1 MPPMKR
7 AAAKTSPKIAATV
20 MSSPFV
26 EHHLAMDDLCEAPS
40 QRRPLSQPRLTRALE
55 HCGGTIWSMAH
66 IYGLDIETDTAIDG
80 RDPRVAGVIAVAVA
94 DAEGPIAVFRG
105 DERAMLEATI
115 SLIANLP
122 PGVVTTW
129 NGSGF
134 DLPFIAERCLRLR
147 VALPW
152 GLHETELPGKYSAIP
167 GRAGRYRVSFGSH
180 SHADIAWAY
189 EDHCRENGVR
199 WSLKP
204 LAHSLGI
211 DAVEADREHAGSLP
225 TAELLTYVASDA
237 HVTALLAARLG
248 PALAQFAD

>member
-1 MPPMKR
+1 MKS
-7 AAAKTSPKIAATV
+7 AAAKTSPMIAATV
-20 MSSPFV
+20 MCSPFV
-26 EHHLAMDDLCEAPS
+26 EHHSLVNNLCLAPS
-40 QRRPLSQPRLTRALE
+40 QRPRRTQPRLTRASE
-55 HCGGTIWSMAH
+55 PPDGTIKAMAH
-66 IYGLDIETDTAIDG
+66 LYGLDIETDTAIDG

-94 DAEGPIAVFRG
+94 DADGPIGVFRG

-122 PGVVTTW
+122 PGIVTTW

-147 VALPW
+147 VDLPW
-152 GLHETELPGKYSAIP
+152 ELHETELPGKYSAIP
-167 GRAGRYRVSFGSH
+167 GRAGRYRVSFGPH

-189 EDHCRENGVR
+189 EDHCREHNVR

-211 DAVEADREHAGSLP
+211 DAVEADRENAGSLP

-237 HVTALLAARLG
+237 HVTARLATRLG
-248 PALAQFAD
+248 PTLAQFTD